1 MKKNYF
7 NFNNIILV
15 FAFCN
20 VFIFSSSL
28 NSSFSLLKVSLL
40 YIFVFYCTLYFIF
53 FILPIYKLENVK
65 IWILPVL
72 FLSVFV
78 ILTIVS
84 QNTHLAVFGTYGRFT
99 GFMFW
104 FCVIFLMFITAIT
117 FENNRNFINI
127 LILIGIFVSL
137 YGFMQYSGSSLVIT
151 SRSYKVIGTLGNPN
165 YVSTLIGVTATLILW
180 RILQKQKA
188 YIKLILTC
196 LLFLS
201 LYVIIRSGSV
211 QGFFIFVICTV
222 SYFIGKIFLVN
233 KKVGTLF
240 LSLFSIAIV
249 IGFLGLLQ
257 KGPLKGLLYQYS
269 VTLRG
274 DYWRTAINMF
284 ENDKLKGIGIS
295 RYGIEYQ
302 SFRDQTAGLRP
313 SASITDDPHNEILY
327 FLSSGG
333 TILTLTYILVL
344 ILILSVSIF
353 GLRKSNYNNHDH
365 ILIFLSVW
373 IGFRVESLVSV
384 NQVTNN
390 ILEWIVAGTLIAL
403 SINLKNVKEVS
414 RPSSNRKYE
423 SISLKT
429 PTIISLVL
437 IFTAVI
443 IIPKLSAD
451 AAYAQYNRGLTSGM
465 NNQTLL
471 EKKSLILEAINK
483 SPNELIYRDAAVRFM
498 INTNDFRNGSILVK
512 SLIRIDPSYYS
523 SYELEA
529 IIFESEDNLDSAI
542 KSRLKVFSL
551 DPYDLNNIQ
560 ALRNLYLKVNNMSEY
575 NSITNYLNK
584 LNLPLI
590 NDLG

>member
-53 FILPIYKLENVK
+53 FILPIYKIENVK

-344 ILILSVSIF
+344 ILILFVSIF
-353 GLRKSNYNNHDH
+353 GLRKSNYDNHDH

-403 SINLKNVKEVS
+403 SINLKNIKEVS
-414 RPSSNRKYE
+414 RPSSNRKYK

>member
-1 MKKNYF
+1 
-7 NFNNIILV
+7 
-15 FAFCN
+15 
-20 VFIFSSSL
+20 
-28 NSSFSLLKVSLL
+28 
-40 YIFVFYCTLYFIF
+40 
-53 FILPIYKLENVK
+53 
-65 IWILPVL
+65 
-72 FLSVFV
+72 
-78 ILTIVS
+78 
-84 QNTHLAVFGTYGRFT
+84 
-99 GFMFW
+99 
-104 FCVIFLMFITAIT
+104 MFITAIT

-257 KGPLKGLLYQYS
+257 KGPLKELLYQYS

-403 SINLKNVKEVS
+403 SINLKNIKEVS
-414 RPSSNRKYE
+414 LPSSNRKYK

-560 ALRNLYLKVNNMSEY
+560 ALRNLYLKVNNMSEF

>member
-257 KGPLKGLLYQYS
+257 KGPLKEFLYQYS

-353 GLRKSNYNNHDH
+353 GLRKSNYDNHDH

>member
-1 MKKNYF
+1 
-7 NFNNIILV
+7 
-15 FAFCN
+15 
-20 VFIFSSSL
+20 
-28 NSSFSLLKVSLL
+28 
-40 YIFVFYCTLYFIF
+40 
-53 FILPIYKLENVK
+53 
-65 IWILPVL
+65 
-72 FLSVFV
+72 
-78 ILTIVS
+78 
-84 QNTHLAVFGTYGRFT
+84 
-99 GFMFW
+99 
-104 FCVIFLMFITAIT
+104 
-117 FENNRNFINI
+117 
-127 LILIGIFVSL
+127 
-137 YGFMQYSGSSLVIT
+137 
-151 SRSYKVIGTLGNPN
+151 
-165 YVSTLIGVTATLILW
+165 
-180 RILQKQKA
+180 
-188 YIKLILTC
+188 
-196 LLFLS
+196 

-344 ILILSVSIF
+344 ILILFVSIF
-353 GLRKSNYNNHDH
+353 GLRKSNYDNHDH

-403 SINLKNVKEVS
+403 SINLKNIKEVS
-414 RPSSNRKYE
+414 RPSSNRKYK

-471 EKKSLILEAINK
+471 EKKSLILEAITK

-551 DPYDLNNIQ
+551 D
-560 ALRNLYLKVNNMSEY
+560 RKSVV
-575 NSITNYLNK
+575 
-584 LNLPLI
+584 
-590 NDLG
+590 